1 MTTDIHTFTFKV
13 VLIGPG
19 AVGKSSLMRRF
30 VENCFEKTYQF
41 TVGVDISAK
50 DVKYEEGQYAKLS
63 IWDMGGQERFK
74 VLRRSFFEGTNGALL
89 VFDLSRSQTF
99 VGMKK
104 WLSDLRSMVEE
115 RIPIII
121 IGNKSDLISEVGET
135 IKKNEPNSL
144 AEKENSIYIE
154 TSAKTGENV
163 EKAFLKLTQLM
174 REHNS

>member
-1 MTTDIHTFTFKV
+1 MTTDIHIFTFKV
-13 VLIGPG
+13 VLIGDG

-30 VENCFEKTYQF
+30 VENRFESTYQF
-41 TVGVDISAK
+41 TIGVDISAK
-50 DVKYEEGQYAKLS
+50 DVKYEEGKYAKLS

-74 VLRRSFFEGTNGALL
+74 VLRRSFFEGTHGALL
-89 VFDLSRSQTF
+89 VFDLSRAQTF
-99 VGMKK
+99 AAMKK

-135 IKKNEPNSL
+135 IKKNEPSSL

-163 EKAFLKLTQLM
+163 EKAFLELTQLM
-174 REHNS
+174 REQNS